1 MLTTEIREEVYDEL
15 SKDDGVRVFNCGPKF
30 LAYCRAKHIDVVELF
45 EAAGVLSDEEE

>member
-1 MLTTEIREEVYDEL
+1 MLTTELRQEVYDEL
-15 SKDDGVRVFNCGPKF
+15 AKENGVRVFNCGPKF